1 MASVR
6 YEDDEYNNDM
16 MMVMMADDDGDDD
29 DGDDD
34 DGDDDGGGGQGIH
47 QRTGRGD
54 HGLDVNRGTG
64 QEEDTAFA
72 KRKIE

>member
-16 MMVMMADDDGDDD
+16 MMVMMA
-29 DGDDD
+29 DD